1 MFEDV
6 LKKWDAV
13 EVTGLEVYSDIFRL
27 GEGQIQKIGEEVER
41 KNLKSNPLGYWKNRS
56 AEKGHFRIMFEDTF
70 EETLKELQK
79 ADFAILNGITYF
91 GRKNIQDRANKMYAL
106 IFDLDGVTDSSLN
119 NFMSGAI
126 RAEAYP
132 IPNYIAL
139 SGHGVHL
146 YYVFED
152 PIPLYPYMKIQL
164 KNLKYGLTQKMWN
177 SYTSTDEHIQ
187 YQGINQGF
195 RVIGG
200 KTKIEGVTVR
210 AFRVNSHP
218 FSLDQLCQYVL
229 PEYRVDEKKLFKE
242 RRMTLEQAKKKY
254 PEWYQKVV
262 EEGGGRDP
270 DRKRGHWTCKRDLY
284 DWWKRQ
290 IETGATY
297 HHRYFNVMCLAI
309 YAVKSGISEEELRSD
324 AMGLI
329 PFMNNIYPEAEFRVS
344 DVESALECYDERYCT
359 FPIND
364 IVKLSGITIQKNKR
378 NFQKQ
383 ADHLEEARAIR
394 DIRSRRRGESWDA
407 HNGRKKGS
415 GNKADQVIRW
425 RSEHPDGIKADCIR
439 DLGIDRKTVS
449 KWWDS

>member
-1 MFEDV
+1 MD
-6 LKKWDAV
+6 
-13 EVTGLEVYSDIFRL
+13 VYSDIFRL
-27 GEGQIQKIGEEVER
+27 GEGQIQKIGEDVER
-41 KNLKSNPLGYWKNRS
+41 KNLKSNPLGYWKNIT

-106 IFDLDGVTDSSLN
+106 IFDLDGVTDNTLN

-152 PIPLYPYMKIQL
+152 PIPLYPYLKIQL

-177 SYTSTDEHIQ
+177 SYTSTDKHIQ

-242 RRMTLEQAKKKY
+242 SRMTLEQAKKKY
-254 PEWYQKVV
+254 PDWYQKVV
-262 EEGGGRDP
+262 AEGGGRVA
-270 DRKRGHWTCKRDLY
+270 DRKKGHWTCKRDLY

-290 IETGATY
+290 IISGATY

-324 AMGLI
+324 ALGLI
-329 PFMNNIYPEAEFRVS
+329 PFMNNVYPDEEFRVS

-359 FPIND
+359 FPINE
-364 IVKLSGITIQKNKR
+364 IVKLSGITFQKNKR
-378 NFQKQ
+378 NFRKQ
-383 ADHLEEARAIR
+383 SIHLKGARAIQAIN
-394 DIRSRRRGESWDA
+394 DEANETDWRSN
-407 HNGRKKGS
+407 NGRKSKETEVR
-415 GNKADQVIRW
+415 QW

-449 KWWDS
+449 KWWKNQISGSVNGC